1 MSALISAVELDTGKV
16 VHVGHLILATI
27 GAWVVGG
34 IVLVIGAV
42 APIAAQHQPEHIT
55 PTAEKLNESFGAD
68 SAQWVTGFESEGR
81 AIFDKRFEVL
91 DALGLEPGMDV
102 ADIGAGSG
110 LYSRLIAERVGPSG
124 QVFAVDIAAN
134 LVNHITETATAMGLG
149 NVRAIV
155 GGDKSPRLL
164 EQSVDL
170 VFIADSYH
178 HFEYPGEMLQRIKKA
193 LRPDGRLILIDWER
207 IEGVSHPFILA
218 MVRAGK
224 AIFID
229 EFEAAGFEFVEEIPI
244 FTEEYML
251 EFRHR

>member
-1 MSALISAVELDTGKV
+1 MSALIAAVEPDTGKV
-16 VHVGHLILATI
+16 VNVGHLILATI
-27 GAWVVGG
+27 GALAVGGVLLVVG
-34 IVLVIGAV
+34 AV
-42 APIAAQHQPEHIT
+42 PTVAAQHQHEHIT

-81 AIFDKRFEVL
+81 TIFDKRFEVL

-124 QVFAVDIAAN
+124 QVFAIDIATN
-134 LVNHITETATAMGLG
+134 LVNHITETANAMGLG

-178 HFEYPGEMLQRIKKA
+178 HFEYPGEMLQGIKKA

-224 AIFID
+224 AIFIN
-229 EFEAAGFEFVEEIPI
+229 EFSAAGFELVEEIPI

>member
-1 MSALISAVELDTGKV
+1 MSALIAAVEPGTGEV
-16 VHVGHLILATI
+16 VDVGHRFLVTI
-27 GAWVVGG
+27 GALAVGVVALVVG
-34 IVLVIGAV
+34 AV
-42 APIAAQHQPEHIT
+42 TPVAAQHQHEQIT
-55 PTAEKLNESFGAD
+55 PTAEKLNESYDAD
-68 SAQWVTGFESEGR
+68 PRQWVKGFESEGR
-81 AIFDKRFEVL
+81 TIFDKRFEVL

-110 LYSRLIAERVGPSG
+110 LFSRLIAERVGPSG
-124 QVFAVDIAAN
+124 LVFSVDIAAN
-134 LVNHITETATAMGLG
+134 LVNHISETANAMGLG

-164 EQSVDL
+164 EHSVDL

-178 HFEYPGEMLQRIKKA
+178 HFEYPREMLEGIKKA

-224 AIFID
+224 TTFID
-229 EFEAAGFEFVEEIPI
+229 EFTAAGFELVDEIPI

>member
-1 MSALISAVELDTGKV
+1 MWTLIVAAAPGKREGVGVEHRFLT
-16 VHVGHLILATI
+16 TI
-27 GAWVVGG
+27 GALVVG
-34 IVLVIGAV
+34 VLALVVGAV
-42 APIAAQHQPEHIT
+42 TPAAAQHQHEQIT
-55 PTAEKLNESFGAD
+55 PTAEKLNESFDTD
-68 SAQWVTGFESEGR
+68 SGQWVKGFESEGR

-124 QVFAVDIAAN
+124 MVFAVDIAAN
-134 LVNHITETATAMGLG
+134 LVNHITETADAMGLG

-155 GGDKSPRLL
+155 GGDTSPRLL
-164 EQSVDL
+164 EHSVDL

-178 HFEYPGEMLQRIKKA
+178 HFEYPGEMLQGIKKA

-224 AIFID
+224 ATFID
-229 EFEAAGFEFVEEIPI
+229 EFMAAGFELVEEIPI

-251 EFRHR
+251 EFQHR